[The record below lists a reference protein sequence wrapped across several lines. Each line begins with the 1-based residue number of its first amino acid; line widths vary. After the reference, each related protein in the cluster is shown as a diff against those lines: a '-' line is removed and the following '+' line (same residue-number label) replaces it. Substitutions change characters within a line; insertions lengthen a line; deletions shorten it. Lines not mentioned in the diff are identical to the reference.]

1 MTRAAV
7 DSAEMWPKS
16 ITTAERAR
24 RSSSDATAE
33 PWHRGTRDGTPRP
46 LAAYRASAIRRL
58 SFGAIG
64 RFVSADTL
72 VPMAK
77 RPMGK
82 ELRQRKRS
90 WAVYHLK
97 GTPAKLVGLIYD
109 APDEQTA
116 ITRAIEEYQVP
127 PNESGRLLAHRRRD

>member
-1 MTRAAV
+1 
-7 DSAEMWPKS
+7 
-16 ITTAERAR
+16 
-24 RSSSDATAE
+24 
-33 PWHRGTRDGTPRP
+33 
-46 LAAYRASAIRRL
+46 
-58 SFGAIG
+58 
-64 RFVSADTL
+64 
-72 VPMAK
+72 MAK

-82 ELRQRKRS
+82 EPRQRKRS

-127 PNESGRLLAHRRRD
+127 PNESGRIGGGIERWPDAERFMNLS